1 MTYNHNDSCTFDD
14 QHIVSPEKK
23 TESVSESDDPHK
35 VPPDK
40 NTECDFSIEASNKY
54 QATSGTSTPLSN
66 FP

>member
-14 QHIVSPEKK
+14 QHIVSPEEK

-40 NTECDFSIEASNKY
+40 NTECDFSIEANNKY
-54 QATSGTSTPLSN
+54 QATSGTSTPLST